1 VASTEGRST
10 DEDNGSRAVWRGRE
24 TDLGRGGGEELRA
37 ERIACLGD
45 DFSRFLSLGGE
56 PRASR

>member
-1 VASTEGRST
+1 M
-10 DEDNGSRAVWRGRE
+10 WRGRE
-24 TDLGRGGGEELRA
+24 TDFGSGGGEELRVGRMA
-37 ERIACLGD
+37 GRGD